1 MHSLEISEK
10 RILRNVSIF
19 VNDLFHARVR
29 QHILELDRI
38 GAEFLPIPIVF
49 DRSFHPKDIN
59 LISHT
64 PSFHIQSQSAV
75 SAEFLLKASSAIEFL
90 YATSD

>member
-38 GAEFLPIPIVF
+38 RAEFLPIPIVF